1 MKIRLSELRKIVRE
15 VLEEDIKNV
24 GSHHQKTVG
33 GTATLKKMH
42 DAPGVLDSLSH
53 IDDPRELAQI
63 IQAIIDSVPI
73 TKRAEV
79 MRALNTVIGHERK
92 THNR

>member
-1 MKIRLSELRKIVRE
+1 
-15 VLEEDIKNV
+15 
-24 GSHHQKTVG
+24 
-33 GTATLKKMH
+33 MH

-79 MRALNTVIGHERK
+79 LRALNTVMGHERK